1 MNFTIENVLERTTDT
16 KALYIGSDA
25 VSRVPPLFLDMVGGD
40 TSIKAIVVADST
52 TYEVAGASVEEALKG
67 AGIAT
72 EKAFIFSDANLHA
85 EWKFIEKLE
94 SYLSRVD
101 ATPIAV
107 GSGVINDLTKLVSSH
122 LGKPYMVFGT
132 AVSMD
137 GYSAYGA
144 SITYKG
150 LKQTFDCKAPAA
162 IAISPEICAA
172 APKELAASGYA
183 DLMAKVPAGA
193 DWLLGNAL

>member
-25 VSRVPPLFLDMVGGD
+25 VSRVPQLFLDMVGGD
-40 TSIKAIVVADST
+40 TSIKASVVADST

-94 SYLSRVD
+94 S
-101 ATPIAV
+101 
-107 GSGVINDLTKLVSSH
+107 
-122 LGKPYMVFGT
+122 
-132 AVSMD
+132 
-137 GYSAYGA
+137 
-144 SITYKG
+144 
-150 LKQTFDCKAPAA
+150 
-162 IAISPEICAA
+162 
-172 APKELAASGYA
+172 
-183 DLMAKVPAGA
+183 
-193 DWLLGNAL
+193 